1 MWYIH
6 SHHYMVK
13 ATKPTFPPREGD
25 HITTIQIL
33 NSTRLRLKGSS
44 RKDQTYDDKINEL
57 LDLKASQKNDTILVK
72 KNNNV

>member
-1 MWYIH
+1 
-6 SHHYMVK
+6 MVK
-13 ATKPTFPPREGD
+13 SIKQTFPPREGD

-57 LDLKASQKNDTILVK
+57 LDLEASQKK
-72 KNNNV
+72 